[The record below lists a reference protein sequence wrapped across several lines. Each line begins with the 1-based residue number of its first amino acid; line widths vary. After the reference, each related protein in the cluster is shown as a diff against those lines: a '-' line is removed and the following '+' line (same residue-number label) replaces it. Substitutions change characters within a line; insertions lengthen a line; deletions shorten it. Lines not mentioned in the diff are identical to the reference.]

1 MTRYVGILEKE
12 PGSLWGVYF
21 PDLPG
26 CVTAGETAQ
35 EALDRAPEALR
46 LWTEDALSSGEA
58 LPKARTVEDLRQDS
72 QIAAA
77 MAEGQ
82 AAVVLSSELDETL
95 FDEPTL
101 KAIDKAASQRGM
113 SRIAFLR
120 ETVLDKI
127 RG

>member
-12 PGSLWGVYF
+12 TGSLWGVYF

-35 EALDRAPEALR
+35 EALDRAPEALW

-101 KAIDKAASQRGM
+101 KAINKAASQRGM